1 MIVKHKKTARV
12 LGLAAPLALAM
23 GLGITAQSFAQEGEG
38 RLWTGVNSGGVLK
51 TSDGECVK
59 SAGTRAMLEACGDM
73 LERCPDATC
82 LPVDEDCNPL
92 DSDGDGVPD
101 CDDKCPGTV
110 SGAKV
115 DASGCEIIGSITI
128 NLVNDEFDF
137 DKAVLKPDMKAALDD
152 VASRIE
158 ASPGDEQLTIIGHT
172 DSIGTEEYNMGLGQR
187 RADATADYLIDQGVS
202 GSQITTKS
210 MGEAQPVADN
220 GTKAGR
226 AKNRRV
232 EILTQ

>member
-23 GLGITAQSFAQEGEG
+23 GLGITAQTFADEG
-38 RLWTGVNSGGVLK
+38 RLWTGVHSGGVVK

-101 CDDKCPGTV
+101 CDDKCPGTEA
-110 SGAKV
+110 GAKV

-128 NLVNDEFDF
+128 DLVNDEFEF

-152 VASRIE
+152 VASRVE
-158 ASPGDEQLTIIGHT
+158 ASPGDEHLTIIGHT
-172 DSIGTEEYNMGLGQR
+172 DSIGSEEYNMGLGQR

-202 GSQITTKS
+202 ASRVTTKS
-210 MGEAQPVADN
+210 MGESQPVADN
-220 GTKAGR
+220 SSKAGR
-226 AKNRRV
+226 AKNRRA
-232 EILTQ
+232 EILTK